1 MRRLVWVG
9 CLFTI
14 YLAVGCNDELDD
26 LKPDLIVTRIDAPDE
41 MVAGDSAPVS
51 VTIWNRGVVPA
62 NAPFVVM
69 IEFSTDPGFSSSY
82 TYWTWDE
89 MSVLPARAYRAYRTY
104 SETFGPEVLPGQ
116 LYMRATADRWEQVI
130 ESVEDNNSLT
140 TTMQI
145 VERSQWP
152 DLTVAIIWLPTNI
165 EVGTYFWLD
174 YTVTNLGDATSPVT
188 FVEIATE
195 QPFGVTTG
203 WWADT
208 EIPSLAPEQSY
219 SDSVFLTLSALK
231 VPVYPELMWIA
242 VDVDYLKLIQESDET
257 NNLDDAAFWA
267 W

>member
-1 MRRLVWVG
+1 MG
-9 CLFTI
+9 CD
-14 YLAVGCNDELDD
+14 DELDD

-104 SETFGPEVLPGQ
+104 SEPFWPEVLPGQ

-152 DLTVAIIWLPTNI
+152 DLTVTITWVPTNI

-174 YTVTNLGDATSPVT
+174 YTVTNLGDVTSPPTV
-188 FVEIATE
+188 VEIATE
-195 QPFGVTTG
+195 QPRGVPAG
-203 WWADT
+203 FWPDRA
-208 EIPSLAPEQSY
+208 IPSLVPGQSY
-219 SDSVFLTLSALK
+219 SDSAYLTLS
-231 VPVYPELMWIA
+231 PGSIPFYPELAYIA
-242 VDVDYLKLIQESDET
+242 VAVDYLDVIDESDDI